1 MLSTRTLTVKS
12 VGDRDLLIVR
22 DFDAPRTLV
31 FEAITSPALLQRWLP
46 GPGWTM
52 PVCEVDLKPGGSFR
66 YVWRKGG

>member
-31 FEAITSPALLQRWLP
+31 FEASPLRLAQGR
-46 GPGWTM
+46 
-52 PVCEVDLKPGGSFR
+52 
-66 YVWRKGG
+66 